1 VKDASGKEITISK
14 EVKRKVFPSE
24 ETKALYD
31 QLKMKRR
38 EVLRFSKEAI
48 LYVNMLC
55 DKMIQDFINSCEPTK
70 SKKSNEKT
78 YGWKQFNPALF
89 QKTFS
94 YSLASSSKYFNDYL
108 ELKALIPKCDAKIE
122 IDRLKQGL
130 NKADVRNVYQDIQL
144 YKQLKLKEGEV
155 GAEKIAEQ
163 VTAEFGAVWGKR
175 IGDIY
180 SLLYRLEDDDSC
192 AKLMFNSVKN
202 STKVFQET
210 SEHKAKISNG
220 FKCLVSKVVL
230 EFLQMLS
237 YKIEVFL
244 KENEPKMIRLVDIS
258 KITHMVATMESVE
271 ELKHQLSEFDAS
283 V

>member
-1 VKDASGKEITISK
+1 
-14 EVKRKVFPSE
+14 
-24 ETKALYD
+24 
-31 QLKMKRR
+31 M
-38 EVLRFSKEAI
+38 
-48 LYVNMLC
+48 
-55 DKMIQDFINSCEPTK
+55 
-70 SKKSNEKT
+70 
-78 YGWKQFNPALF
+78 F

-94 YSLASSSKYFNDYL
+94 YSLACSSKYFNDYL
-108 ELKALIPKCDAKIE
+108 ELKALIPKCDQKIE

-144 YKQLKLKEGEV
+144 FKQMKLKEAEV
-155 GAEKIAEQ
+155 GVEETANQ

-180 SLLYRLEDDDSC
+180 SLLYRLEDDDIC

-202 STKVFQET
+202 STKLFQET
-210 SEHKAKISNG
+210 SEHKAKIANG

-244 KENEPKMIRLVDIS
+244 KESEPKMIRLGDIS
-258 KITHMVATMESVE
+258 KITHMVASMESVE
-271 ELKHQLSEFDAS
+271 ELKNQLTEFDAS